1 MATAMAYVE
10 AFQSSMLVALVEGGG
25 GHGALESPMT
35 SAMRGGDEPMCE
47 IDTAR
52 IDWFRSIHCRKHS
65 GTRHGTDALPHADT
79 PFQDAL
85 TTVILFDAC
94 LKENIFGYM

>member
-35 SAMRGGDEPMCE
+35 SAMRGGDDPMCE
-47 IDTAR
+47 PM
-52 IDWFRSIHCRKHS
+52 CRKHS
-65 GTRHGTDALPHADT
+65 GTRHGTDALPHADSRT
-79 PFQDAL
+79 PSL
-85 TTVILFDAC
+85 
-94 LKENIFGYM
+94 